1 MISTVNRRGERGE
14 EGKKSR
20 GRERTGF
27 LKTQGLAQK
36 KKSNLH
42 AGILDPREGIATQPR
57 SDAHS
62 QSIPRCK
69 GAVQSDIAI
78 LPRGLSVHRKTH
90 SRGD

>member
-1 MISTVNRRGERGE
+1 MRG
-14 EGKKSR
+14 GKEITLSR
-20 GRERTGF
+20 TNGFSQDTG
-27 LKTQGLAQK
+27 LSAK

-69 GAVQSDIAI
+69 GVVQSDIAI
-78 LPRGLSVHRKTH
+78 LPRQVSVRRKTH